1 MDKFFKTDWK
11 IVAVIYILIA
21 LFCTG
26 MGMGV
31 PFFNILLGTLV
42 GWWAAGG
49 AVRLS
54 LKARDVLRRI
64 LLISILTSGFTLL
77 MMLIIWA
84 PMFAMLWDANADF
97 ANFGIPM
104 ILYDPLW
111 SFLGWQ
117 VLMIFISPFLQ
128 LLMSIFGGFVYLLC
142 WHSTRD

>member
-1 MDKFFKTDWK
+1 MDKIFKVNWK
-11 IVAVIYILIA
+11 IATVIYILAA

-26 MGMGV
+26 MGMGA
-31 PFFNILLGTLV
+31 PFFNIALGALV
-42 GWWAAGG
+42 GWWAAGR
-49 AVRLS
+49 AERLS

-64 LLISILTSGFTLL
+64 LLISGLTAGFTLL
-77 MMLIIWA
+77 VMVTIWV
-84 PMFAMLWDANADF
+84 PMFAMLWDANADL

-128 LLMSIFGGFVYLLC
+128 LLMSIFGGFMYLLY
-142 WHSTRD
+142 WHSTKD